1 MGPKVLA
8 GANAYIK
15 RVKRTNLAR
24 KMCVKFLKGVWGKLL
39 SRSFPQKK
47 YVNEAYVPK
56 ALSVTLSRAT
66 SLYTREPFV
75 VTRLRVAVRVM
86 R

>member
-1 MGPKVLA
+1 MGGGTKTLA
-8 GANAYIK
+8 GAIVYPP
-15 RVKRTNLAR
+15 RTKVANFAI

-66 SLYTREPFV
+66 SPKVGGLVFV
-75 VTRLRVAVRVM
+75 H
-86 R
+86 

>member
-15 RVKRTNLAR
+15 RTKQTNLAR

-47 YVNEAYVPK
+47 YVNEAYAPK

-66 SLYTREPFV
+66 SPKVGGFV
-75 VTRLRVAVRVM
+75 FVH
-86 R
+86 